1 MGAGTEAGRNRT
13 DFQHISLDNAF
24 AALHSGSG
32 GLTENEAAHRVA
44 DYGLNE
50 VREERENSLFKFLK
64 KFWAPVPWMLEITAL
79 LTFILHKYLSL
90 YIITFL
96 LFFNS
101 VVSYVQEHNA
111 ENAVELLKKK
121 LSINARVKR
130 DGEWKIVPAKNIVPG
145 DVVRVRLGD
154 IVPSDI
160 KIIEG
165 QVLVDQSML
174 TGESMPVEKGAG
186 DVIFSG
192 STVKRGEL
200 NGLVITTGKNTYF
213 GKTTELVQSASTESH
228 LEQLILGIVKYLIA
242 LDIILVIALTAYSI
256 LLNVSLTD
264 ILPFSLVVLIAS
276 VPVALPVTFTIA
288 MAVGALELSSKGVL
302 VSRLTAVEDAASMD
316 TLCLDKTGTIT
327 VNELTVKDPKPFN
340 CDIALLMIYASL
352 ASDAASQDPIDNAI
366 LDYARRMKLNVDY
379 SKRRLFV
386 PFDPSTKRTEAFVLE
401 DSSELRIVKG
411 APQVISSIAGRAD
424 EIAEETYGF
433 SKKGFR
439 TIAVAAGRN
448 GKMEIIGLIPL
459 YDPPRADS
467 RRFISDIKA
476 LAIKPIMI
484 TGDNEAIAELVVDE
498 TGIGKKVCKGSE
510 VRNSAGK
517 IIECDSFAEVY
528 PEDKYDI
535 VTALQSAGHVTG
547 MTGDGVNDAPALKKA
562 EVGIAVANATDV
574 AKASASIVLTHEGL
588 EDIVEAVRSGRRIY
602 QRMLTYTLNK
612 IIKTLQVAIFL
623 TVSFFI
629 VGFLVT
635 TPSDVILLL
644 FANDFVTMSV
654 ATDNVRYSE
663 KPEKWNVGSLVGSSA
678 FLALPVILEMFFTL
692 WLGIHLAMGV
702 KEIQTFVFDALV
714 FTGQFTIYMV
724 RERGRFWSSMP
735 GKYLLAASAS
745 DIVFITLIS
754 TYGFLVT
761 PVPFEYI
768 LLILLFTFVFMVV
781 TDQGKNI
788 VFRHF
793 SV

>member
-1 MGAGTEAGRNRT
+1 MEAEKT
-13 DFQHISLDNAF
+13 KSDFQHISLDDAF
-24 AALHSGSG
+24 AALRSGPE
-32 GLTENEAAHRVA
+32 GLTENEAGNRIAE
-44 DYGLNE
+44 YGLNE
-50 VREERENSLFKFLK
+50 VREERENSLVRFLK

-79 LTFILHKYLSL
+79 LTFILGKYLSL
-90 YIITFL
+90 YIIIFL

-101 VVSYVQEHNA
+101 FVSYVQEHNA
-111 ENAVELLKKK
+111 ENAVELLKRK

-130 DGEWKIVPAKNIVPG
+130 DGQWKAVPARNLVPG

-154 IVPSDI
+154 IVPADI

-174 TGESMPVEKGAG
+174 TGESMPVDKGAG
-186 DVIFSG
+186 DTVFSG

-200 NGLVITTGKNTYF
+200 NGLVTTTGKNTYF
-213 GKTTELVQSASTESH
+213 GRTTELVQSASAESH
-228 LEQLILGIVKYLIA
+228 LEQLILNIVKYLIV
-242 LDIILVIALTAYSI
+242 LDVLLVVSLTAYSI

-327 VNELTVKDPKPFN
+327 VNELAVRDPQPFN
-340 CDIALLMIYASL
+340 CDLALLMRYASL
-352 ASDAASQDPIDNAI
+352 ASDAASQDPIDSAI
-366 LDYARRMKLNVDY
+366 LDYARRMKLDIDY
-379 SKRRLFV
+379 SERRLFV
-386 PFDPSTKRTEAFVLE
+386 PFDPSTKRTEAFVSE
-401 DSSELRIVKG
+401 GGSELRIVKG
-411 APQVISSIAGRAD
+411 APQVISSIAGHEA
-424 EIAEETYGF
+424 EIEKETREF
-433 SKKGFR
+433 SKKGYR

-448 GKMEIIGLIPL
+448 GKMEFAGIIPL
-459 YDPPRADS
+459 YDPPRSDS
-467 RRFISDIKA
+467 RKFISDIKS
-476 LAIKPIMI
+476 LSIKPIMI

-498 TGIGKKVCKGSE
+498 TGIGKKVCRGSE
-510 VRNSAGK
+510 ARHDAGR
-517 IIECDSFAEVY
+517 IFECDSFAEVY

-535 VTALQSAGHVTG
+535 VTALQSSGHVTG

-574 AKASASIVLTHEGL
+574 AKASASIVLTHAGL

-629 VGFLVT
+629 VRFLVT

-654 ATDNVRYSE
+654 ATDNVRYSQ
-663 KPEKWNVGSLVGSSA
+663 KPEKWNVGSLVGSSV
-678 FLALPVILEMFFTL
+678 FLAVPVILEMFFTL
-692 WLGIHLAMGV
+692 WLGIHLGMSIR
-702 KEIQTFVFDALV
+702 EIQTFVFDGLV

-724 RERGRFWSSMP
+724 RERGRFWASLP

-761 PVPFEYI
+761 PVPFQYVV
-768 LLILLFTFVFMVV
+768 LILLFTFVFMAL